1 MQDAKKTYA
10 ASQWMQTPQGGK
22 RGRGMGMGR
31 GRGPPGGVQHLQ
43 ETHRK
48 LLQQS
53 TMKMHGIASYSTGQ
67 CSAVQCSW
75 EQFRARSMSEA
86 TWVGVGEEKEVGV
99 EVYQLG

>member
-1 MQDAKKTYA
+1 
-10 ASQWMQTPQGGK
+10 
-22 RGRGMGMGR
+22 
-31 GRGPPGGVQHLQ
+31 
-43 ETHRK
+43 
-48 LLQQS
+48 
-53 TMKMHGIASYSTGQ
+53 MKMHGIASYSTGQ

>member
-1 MQDAKKTYA
+1 
-10 ASQWMQTPQGGK
+10 
-22 RGRGMGMGR
+22 MGMGR